1 MTYDSDVLT
10 VEIDDHVA
18 TVWLDRPDKLNAMGQ
33 AFWDDFPVLIRRL
46 DEDDGVRVIVVQGR
60 GRAFTVGID
69 LALFADLG
77 ARAASDRSAAA
88 KNLELYRTIAAMQ
101 DTMTS
106 LASIA
111 TPVVAAVHGYCLGGG
126 IDLITA
132 VDIRLASSD
141 AVFSVR
147 ETKLGMVADVGT
159 TQRLPGVIAP
169 GHAAELL
176 YTGKDIDAS
185 RALEIGLVNDV
196 YPDADSLHKSA
207 RELALEIAANSPMAV
222 RGIKRVLQGQ
232 EGRTVAEAL
241 DYMALWNAAF
251 LHSDDL
257 VEGITAQVEGRA
269 PEFRGE

>member
-1 MTYDSDVLT
+1 MTYDSEVLT
-10 VEIDDHVA
+10 VEIDDHIA

-46 DEDDGVRVIVVQGR
+46 DEDDTVRVIVVQGK

-88 KNLELYRTIAAMQ
+88 KNLDLYRTIGDMQ

-111 TPVVAAVHGYCLGGG
+111 TPVIAAVHGYCLGGG

-159 TQRLPGVIAP
+159 VQRLPKVIAP

-176 YTGKDIDAS
+176 YTGKDIGAA
-185 RALEIGLVNDV
+185 RAREIGLVNDV
-196 YPDADSLHKSA
+196 VPDADAVHKA
-207 RELALEIAANSPMAV
+207 AQALAAEIAGNAPLAV
-222 RGIKRVLQGQ
+222 QGIKRVLRAG
-232 EGRTVAEAL
+232 EGRSTAEAL

-251 LHSDDL
+251 IRSSDL
-257 VEGITAQVEGRA
+257 AEGVQAQLERRP
-269 PEFRGE
+269 PEFTGE